1 MTATA
6 NNNQSLYIGLIFF
19 ITTATIAGAWWFEII
34 GRFEP
39 CALCLQ
45 QRVPYYTVI
54 PLSLAALVFA
64 ATNTLPEIVKWL
76 MFACA
81 AIMLV
86 GAGMGVYHGGV
97 EWQWWQG
104 PSGCSSTGAL
114 DASKSILPDL
124 SKRPVP
130 CNEAAL
136 RIFGISLA
144 GYNALI
150 AAALA
155 ALSYY
160 AARKSD

>member
-6 NNNQSLYIGLIFF
+6 KNNQTLLIGLVFLM
-19 ITTATIAGAWWFEII
+19 TTATIAGAWGFEII
-34 GRFEP
+34 GRYEP

-54 PLSLAALVFA
+54 PLSLAALILS
-64 ATNTLPEIVKWL
+64 ATNSLPEMVKWL

-81 AIMLV
+81 AIMVISTGL
-86 GAGMGVYHGGV
+86 GIDHAGI
-97 EWQWWQG
+97 EWHWWQG
-104 PSGCSSTGAL
+104 PSDCSRTGAL
-114 DASKSILPDL
+114 ETSKSVLPDL
-124 SKRPVP
+124 SRRVVP

-150 AAALA
+150 SAALA
-155 ALSYY
+155 VLSYY